1 MSGATRM
8 SVRVAGHSPE
18 RPALSAALCA
28 RRCLARAVQPEA
40 RAGPSPWDRGF
51 GIRVHD
57 AQLAVSISTGSSIA
71 SPGPQP
77 EFKFPLRPAENR
89 RSEPAAQWARHTT
102 EPATQPAFGARHT
115 VGPPHNGARYTAG
128 VRSPPHSGPSESL
141 PPLLQLLPASLA
153 PAKASSD
160 LLEYHCSI
168 MIKPFQLKHTH
179 SMVTVAAAAG
189 PRRRAAVSE
198 RHVTVTVTVTAVVTA
213 R

>member
-89 RSEPAAQWARHTT
+89 RSEPPAAQ
-102 EPATQPAFGARHT
+102 PAAFGARHT

-160 LLEYHCSI
+160 L
-168 MIKPFQLKHTH
+168 Q
-179 SMVTVAAAAG
+179 V
-189 PRRRAAVSE
+189 
-198 RHVTVTVTVTAVVTA
+198 
-213 R
+213 

>member
-1 MSGATRM
+1 M
-8 SVRVAGHSPE
+8 
-18 RPALSAALCA
+18 
-28 RRCLARAVQPEA
+28 
-40 RAGPSPWDRGF
+40 
-51 GIRVHD
+51 
-57 AQLAVSISTGSSIA
+57 
-71 SPGPQP
+71 
-77 EFKFPLRPAENR
+77 
-89 RSEPAAQWARHTT
+89 
-102 EPATQPAFGARHT
+102 
-115 VGPPHNGARYTAG
+115 GPPHNGARYTTG

-141 PPLLQLLPASLA
+141 PPLLRAPPSLA